1 METWSIEEKIKLL
14 YHGDYSNYYEYFM
27 RSETYIGANYL
38 ANFNK
43 QINYYLLDEKKYLY
57 DNSEKYNE
65 TRELSDNLTPLVFK
79 SFPREGIDLEWYK
92 LGWKSYPY
100 DNQKVTFGERWHE
113 DGL

>member
-1 METWSIEEKIKLL
+1 M
-14 YHGDYSNYYEYFM
+14 
-27 RSETYIGANYL
+27 
-38 ANFNK
+38 
-43 QINYYLLDEKKYLY
+43 KKYLY